1 MITTTMPL
9 YAAIASTLAT
19 IERCKSTRSPY
30 LPSHEVR
37 LGKLLDMLPSGSGLD
52 SGTQLLEDEC
62 KSNKLVFQ
70 ADFHHMNGH
79 GMYDG
84 WSEHHVI
91 VTPSLDTGAVIR
103 ITGRNR
109 NSIKDYLHDVFH
121 HALFQEVDPYP
132 IGST

>member
-1 MITTTMPL
+1 MITTTTPL

-19 IERCKSTRSPY
+19 IERCKSARSPV
-30 LPSHEVR
+30 LPTHKVR

-70 ADFHHMNGH
+70 ADFHHMNRH

-109 NSIKDYLHDVFH
+109 NSIKAYLHDVFH